1 MLKQNDF
8 FIYRKED
15 VFMANNNTNNFE
27 VFDINTAR
35 ENSKKFG
42 DEETI
47 KKYTANLVKIINEQ
61 IAKASNQ
68 GESRCG
74 FSIGCSKF
82 FGRSDINEKTAEEIV
97 AQVRDAYV
105 GAGYDIAISNSYTRT
120 HFEPW
125 ACIFTDH
132 CAPSMF
138 SIHISWDNKE

>member
-1 MLKQNDF
+1 MI

-74 FSIGCSKF
+74 FSIRCSKF
-82 FGRSDINEKTAEEIV
+82 FGRSDIKEETAKKIV
-97 AQVRDAYV
+97 AQVRDVFAD
-105 GAGYDIAISNSYTRT
+105 AGYDIDISNGYART
-120 HFEPW
+120 YFEPW
-125 ACIFTDH
+125 ACIFTDY
-132 CAPSMF
+132 CEPSKF
-138 SIHISWDNKE
+138 TIHISWGNKE